1 MVNMCETSIVEYLM
15 VDEKKKEMVCKMIG
29 FMGSKSGSNY

>member
-1 MVNMCETSIVEYLM
+1 MVSMCETSIVEYLM
-15 VDEKKKEMVCKMIG
+15 VDEKKEMVCKMIG